1 MAEEIPIAYDKT
13 TGGTPVGLKE
23 VAPGNQL
30 ANQWLAMPPGY
41 IDGMIIEW
49 VSGSSIRVTAGVCT
63 IPGGGTLTY
72 GAALTKAG
80 VSLGANTW
88 GHIYAYLNGSTPDVE
103 IVTASP
109 SAPYSGRARTKAGD
123 ATRRYLGSIRTNA
136 SGSIYRFDARNG
148 QVIYME
154 EVVRPLSGGT
164 SATATTVSLAALLP
178 PTSFVSIASMNNTG
192 TAAVRYRPTGA
203 GWSATNTGR
212 MYGLLAGTTV
222 VGPLPTDTV
231 QQIDY
236 QADSGGIATLDVLGY
251 ILER

>member
-1 MAEEIPIAYDKT
+1 MAEEIPLAYDKT
-13 TGGTPVGLKE
+13 TGGSPVGLKE

-41 IDGMIIEW
+41 IDGLNLEW
-49 VSGSSIRVTAGVCT
+49 VSASSIRVTAGVCNV
-63 IPGGGTLTY
+63 PGVATLTL
-72 GAALTKAG
+72 AASITKTGLA
-80 VSLGANTW
+80 LGNSAW
-88 GHIYAYLNGSTPDVE
+88 GHVYAYLNGGSPDVE
-103 IVTASP
+103 VVSAAP
-109 SAPYSGRARTKAGD
+109 AAPYSGRARTKSGD
-123 ATRRYLGSIRTNA
+123 ATRRYLGSVRTNS
-136 SGSIYRFDARNG
+136 SGAIYRFDARNG
-148 QVIYME
+148 QVLYME

-164 SATATTVSLAALLP
+164 NASATTVSLAALLP
-178 PTSFVSIASMNNTG
+178 PTSFVAIASMNNTG

-236 QADSGGIATLDVLGY
+236 QADSGGVATLDVLGY

>member
-1 MAEEIPIAYDKT
+1 MAEEIPLAYDKT
-13 TGGTPVGLKE
+13 TGGSPVGLKE

-30 ANQWLAMPPGY
+30 ANQWLAMPAGY
-41 IDGMIIEW
+41 IDGLNLEW
-49 VSGSSIRVTAGVCT
+49 LSGSSIRVTSGVCSV
-63 IPGGGTLTY
+63 PGVATLSFANSITKT
-72 GAALTKAG
+72 GIALG
-80 VSLGANTW
+80 NSVW
-88 GHIYAYLNGSTPDVE
+88 GHVYAYLNGGSPDVE
-103 IVTASP
+103 VVPAGP
-109 SAPYSGRARTKAGD
+109 SAPYSGRARTKSGD
-123 ATRRYLGSIRTNA
+123 TTRRYLGSIRTNA

-148 QVIYME
+148 QVLYME
-154 EVVRPLSGGT
+154 EVIRPLSGGT
-164 SATATTVSLAALLP
+164 NASATTVSLAALLP
-178 PTSFVSIASMNNTG
+178 PTSFVAIASMNNTG

-236 QADSGGIATLDVLGY
+236 QADSGGVATLDVLGY